1 MILATGN
8 KQLAASYPAA
18 FRRIPGLKQ
27 GFSLIEILLVLAL
40 IAVAA
45 SVVLVNF
52 QAFADRGDSTSPAE
66 VLTAAIRKARF
77 IAAADRI
84 TTTLRYDEDSGT
96 LQIEPSGDQFEINAN
111 FGREGRGEIRFFLI
125 PPAEGLRSFASPGS
139 STLETSEV
147 AFAADRSSS
156 PFIAEIDSGS
166 GPPTKLRFD
175 PFSSVIRTEE

>member
-1 MILATGN
+1 MAPRVQMILQTGRN
-8 KQLAASYPAA
+8 SCCLRSK
-18 FRRIPGLKQ
+18 
-27 GFSLIEILLVLAL
+27 GFSLIEILLVVAL
-40 IAVAA
+40 IALG
-45 SVVLVNF
+45 SSLLITNF
-52 QAFADRGDSTSPAE
+52 ATFSDIDLDSIPAE

-139 STLETSEV
+139 STLETSAV